1 MMFVENRYFGGNV
14 DVTGLLC
21 GCDVCDAISLFVTA
35 YAASHPGRTPIFYL
49 SEVMFN
55 DDHVTLDG
63 LSLAQMTERANARI
77 RVVSCMPEEFFTEI
91 EQDLS

>member
-1 MMFVENRYFGGNV
+1 
-14 DVTGLLC
+14 
-21 GCDVCDAISLFVTA
+21 
-35 YAASHPGRTPIFYL
+35 
-49 SEVMFN
+49 MFN

-63 LSLAQMTERANARI
+63 MTLAQMTERTQARI